1 MMRGSRQ
8 LRFRLPPPRTH
19 GGRRAGAGRKP
30 KGARAG
36 VSHHGRPAVTAST
49 PAHVTLRVLPH
60 VWNLRSQR
68 SLRVVEAAL
77 EAAAAACAAFR
88 VVHFALEGNHLHL
101 LVEADGQRALSS
113 GMQGLCIR
121 LAKGLNRMMGRRGKV
136 FADRYHARVLGT
148 PSEVRNALAYV
159 LLNHRSHLARLG
171 KPAGRGGVDRF
182 SSGRWFDGWRGG
194 GPGVPDGARRVTAAP
209 RTWLLRTGW
218 RRGST
223 GSPRAARGPISLDE
237 VPPAVGG

>member
-1 MMRGSRQ
+1 MTS
-8 LRFRLPPPRTH
+8 
-19 GGRRAGAGRKP
+19 
-30 KGARAG
+30 
-36 VSHHGRPAVTAST
+36 TA
-49 PAHVTLRVLPH
+49 PVHVTLRVLPH

-77 EAAAAACAAFR
+77 EAATAASDTFR

-121 LAKGLNRMMGRRGKV
+121 LAKGLNRMMGRRGNV

-148 PSEVRNALAYV
+148 PSEVRNALVYV

-171 KPAGRGGVDRF
+171 KPAGRGVVDRF
-182 SSGRWFDGWRGG
+182 SSGRWFDGWRRG
-194 GPGVPDGARRVTAAP
+194 GPAEARRVTAAP

-237 VPPAVGG
+237 VPRVVGG

>member
-1 MMRGSRQ
+1 M
-8 LRFRLPPPRTH
+8 
-19 GGRRAGAGRKP
+19 
-30 KGARAG
+30 
-36 VSHHGRPAVTAST
+36 
-49 PAHVTLRVLPH
+49 HVTLRVLPH

-77 EAAAAACAAFR
+77 EAAAAASPTFR

-194 GPGVPDGARRVTAAP
+194 GPAEARKVTAAP
-209 RTWLLRTGW
+209 RTWLLARGW
-218 RRGST
+218 RRHGLL
-223 GSPRAARGPISLDE
+223 SPDE
-237 VPPAVGG
+237 LPGRRPRR

>member
-1 MMRGSRQ
+1 V
-8 LRFRLPPPRTH
+8 
-19 GGRRAGAGRKP
+19 GAGRKP
-30 KGARAG
+30 LGARAG
-36 VSHHGRPAVTAST
+36 VSHHGRPAVTASS
-49 PAHVTLRVLPH
+49 PVHVTLRVLPH

-68 SLRVVEAAL
+68 ALRVVEGAL
-77 EAAAAACAAFR
+77 EAATAARRTFR

-136 FADRYHARVLGT
+136 FADRYHARVLET

-171 KPAGRGGVDRF
+171 KPVGRGGVDRF

-194 GPGVPDGARRVTAAP
+194 GAGVAAAPTAPAVRGGARRPTAAP

-218 RRGST
+218 RGST
-223 GSPRAARGPISLDE
+223 GSPRAGRGLLSVDE
-237 VPPAVGG
+237 VPRALGG

>member
-1 MMRGSRQ
+1 M
-8 LRFRLPPPRTH
+8 
-19 GGRRAGAGRKP
+19 
-30 KGARAG
+30 
-36 VSHHGRPAVTAST
+36 
-49 PAHVTLRVLPH
+49 LPH

-68 SLRVVEAAL
+68 AFRVVEAAL
-77 EAAAAACAAFR
+77 EAATGTATATGFR
-88 VVHFALEGNHLHL
+88 VVHFSLQGNHLHL

-194 GPGVPDGARRVTAAP
+194 GPAVPEGARRVTAAA

-223 GSPRAARGPISLDE
+223 GSPRGAGGLLSFDE
-237 VPPAVGG
+237 VPAAPAG